1 MNETKATIIGAI
13 EVLAKLLTSLKP
25 HRIGDATVY
34 RDRKGVLYCPVCV
47 GTKKGTVPLQRSN
60 AGSYVGADGPHLA
73 KLYCPNCDYWD
84 VDPDR

>member
-47 GTKKGTVPLQRSN
+47 GTKKGTVPLQRHQAYN
-60 AGSYVGADGPHLA
+60 DHVAGPVPAMLRCPACDFFTKNTDG
-73 KLYCPNCDYWD
+73 
-84 VDPDR
+84 